1 MESSGSHDTLI
12 RQLAVE
18 EYNTY
23 RNPFSLKVSP
33 VGQRLLEFTPE
44 EQIAFVLA
52 AIDWLMN
59 VTPKP
64 EFKGRTAGDMTPSD
78 VVRAAVFEMLRRR
91 LPLTGDHVAA
101 LLQWTIRERYLY
113 AAPRMAK
120 IVEDFLLENKITVS
134 LEEQIGRLIDLIKY
148 HDAVPE
154 LRRALLKLQELRDAK
169 TLQPPIDPDEAWSD
183 AALADLA
190 RLEESQKIAWIKL
203 LNSCAVAS
211 GSTPTAK
218 WLKTTRSLLD
228 QVGFP
233 DFKRAVLAWFPL
245 VDKPRTRTIR
255 FWNRW
260 EPDPNNLITQKNGD
274 ILKALV
280 WLCALQEDKEIARAL
295 MALAVSAYRKVPLL
309 GPRCVR
315 VGNACVW
322 ALGEMPGSE
331 GVSQL
336 ALLKARVKTPTTQ
349 KGIKKALDA
358 AAKRIGLPSDEIE
371 EMAVPTYGLQ
381 GVGMRREQLAG
392 FTVELTVTGTATTE
406 LRWLKSDGKKQSS
419 VPQAVKAQHA
429 EELKELNQS
438 VKDIRKMLPAQAARI
453 ENLYLERKTWTLA
466 AWRERYLDH
475 PLVGTIAR
483 RLIWKFTN
491 SDRVASGIW
500 LKDRIVGVD
509 GSALDWLEEA
519 TSVELWHPLS
529 ETTADVMRWRDLLV
543 KHELQQPFKQA
554 HREIY
559 LLTDAERATH
569 VYSNRFAAHVIK
581 QHQFHALANARGW
594 KNKLRLMVD
603 DFFPPATREMPAW
616 AMRAEFWIE
625 GIGENYEQDATA
637 AGTFLYLSTDQVR
650 FYGIDADSD
659 PVTLERVPPL
669 VFSEIMRD
677 VDLFIG
683 VASVANDPT
692 WSDGGPEGRYEY
704 YWSSYSFG
712 DLTETAK
719 TRKQVLE
726 ALIPRLKIADRCT
739 LIDRFLI
746 VRGDVRTYKIHLGS
760 GNILME
766 PNDQYL
772 CIVPNRSVSED
783 FKSKVFLPFEGDGTL
798 SIILS
803 KAFLLAADWKITDP
817 TIMHQIGAAAP

>member
-1 MESSGSHDTLI
+1 MESSGSYDTLI

-18 EYNTY
+18 EYNDY
-23 RNPFSLKVSP
+23 RNPFSLKASP
-33 VGQRLLEFTPE
+33 VGQRLLKLTPE
-44 EQIAFVLA
+44 EQIAFVFA
-52 AIDWLMN
+52 AIDWLTN

-64 EFKGRTAGDMTPSD
+64 PFKGRTAGDMTPSD
-78 VVRAAVFEMLRRR
+78 IIRVAVFEILRRR
-91 LPLTGDHVAA
+91 LPLNSDNVAA
-101 LLQWTIRERYLY
+101 LLQWTIRERDRH
-113 AAPRMAK
+113 AAPRMVK
-120 IVEDFLLENKITVS
+120 IVEDFLLENKMTFSI
-134 LEEQIGRLIDLIKY
+134 EEQIGRLIDLIKH

-154 LRRALLKLQELRDAK
+154 LRRALLKLQELRDTK

-183 AALADLA
+183 VALADLA
-190 RLEESQKIAWIKL
+190 TLEEPEKIAWVKL
-203 LNSCAVAS
+203 LNSCALAS
-211 GSTPTAK
+211 GSSPTAK
-218 WLKTTRSLLD
+218 WLKATRSLLEE
-228 QVGFP
+228 VGFP

-255 FWNRW
+255 FWNQW
-260 EPDPNNLITQKNGD
+260 EPDPNNLITTKNAD
-274 ILKALV
+274 ILKGLV

-295 MALAVSAYRKVPLL
+295 MTLAVSAYRKVPLV

-336 ALLKARVKTPTTQ
+336 ALLKAKVKTPTTQ
-349 KGIKKALDA
+349 KGIRKALDA

-381 GVGMRREQLAG
+381 EVGTRREELAG
-392 FTVELTVTGTATTE
+392 FTVELAVTGTAATE
-406 LRWLKSDGKKQSS
+406 LRWFKPDGKKQSS
-419 VPQAVKAQHA
+419 VPQAVKEQHA

-438 VKDIRKMLPAQAARI
+438 IKDIRKMLPAQAARI

-483 RLIWKFTN
+483 RLIWKFT
-491 SDRVASGIW
+491 SGEQSASGIW
-500 LKDRIVGVD
+500 LKGQIVGLD
-509 GSALDWLEEA
+509 GSALNLDAA
-519 TSVELWHPLS
+519 TKVELWHPLS
-529 ETTADVMRWRDLLV
+529 ATTADVMRWRELLV
-543 KHELQQPFKQA
+543 EHELQQPFKQA

-559 LLTDAERATH
+559 LLTDAERHTG

-616 AMRAEFWIE
+616 SMRAEFWIE
-625 GIGENYEQDATA
+625 GIGETYEQDTTA
-637 AGTFLYLSTDQVR
+637 AGTFLFLSTDQVR
-650 FYGIDADSD
+650 FYGLDADSD
-659 PVTLERVPPL
+659 LIAVDRVPPL

-692 WSDGGPEGRYEY
+692 WSDGGPDGRYGD

-726 ALIPRLKIADRCT
+726 KLIPRLKIADRCT
-739 LIDRFLI
+739 LLDRFLI

-766 PNDQYL
+766 PHDQYL
-772 CIVPNRSVSED
+772 CIVPNRSVSDD
-783 FKSKVFLPFEGDGTL
+783 FKGKVFLPFEGDGTL

-817 TIMHQIGAAAP
+817 TILHQIGAAAP